1 MGTVLELR
9 ESAIDPPT
17 WLGAQSLADG
27 CLAPRKH
34 RHGEIPCLRAASL
47 KPCRKRLTRQRSY
60 TSNRCGGS
68 PWAMRVSR
76 VRQIPAIRMLASL
89 AVGRQPARADSLAP
103 ISRRSANRS
112 RRGFRTPSDSTA
124 NMRMPGNAGAQQQF
138 MNPYLSSLNPFFAQQ
153 RQQAVE
159 GANQQATLAGA
170 FGGDRS
176 QIGAAVA
183 GNQADQT
190 QAGFN
195 YQAFLEAM
203 QRAQSAA
210 GMGLGAIGAGAF
222 LPQQYQSGQLGR
234 CQQALGPY
242 GQTQTQPLYRNA
254 GAGAIGG
261 ALAGAPLGPAG
272 IIGGGLLGSGIFG

>member
-1 MGTVLELR
+1 MRRL
-9 ESAIDPPT
+9 A
-17 WLGAQSLADG
+17 LGYAG
-27 CLAPRKH
+27 
-34 RHGEIPCLRAASL
+34 IP
-47 KPCRKRLTRQRSY
+47 
-60 TSNRCGGS
+60 GS
-68 PWAMRVSR
+68 PNTGDPNAGVPGGWA
-76 VRQIPAIRMLASL
+76 AAG
-89 AVGRQPARADSLAP
+89 AGRFPGTNLSP
-103 ISRRSANRS
+103 ISQPLPEGIQNAIGQYGQYANA
-112 RRGFRTPSDSTA
+112 GQQGLAALT
-124 NMRMPGNAGAQQQF
+124 GNAGAQQQF

-222 LPQQYQSGQLGR
+222 LPQQYQSGQLGLL
-234 CQQALGPY
+234 QQALGPY

>member
-1 MGTVLELR
+1 LPAGIQQ
-9 ESAIDPPT
+9 AI
-17 WLGAQSLADG
+17 GQYGQYANAGQQGLA
-27 CLAPRKH
+27 A
-34 RHGEIPCLRAASL
+34 
-47 KPCRKRLTRQRSY
+47 LT
-60 TSNRCGGS
+60 
-68 PWAMRVSR
+68 
-76 VRQIPAIRMLASL
+76 
-89 AVGRQPARADSLAP
+89 
-103 ISRRSANRS
+103 
-112 RRGFRTPSDSTA
+112 
-124 NMRMPGNAGAQQQF
+124 GNAGAQQQF

-222 LPQQYQSGQLGR
+222 LPQMYQQGQLDLLGS
-234 CQQALGPY
+234 AIGPY
-242 GQTQTQPLYRNA
+242 GQTRTQQMYRDPLSQLL
-254 GAGAIGG
+254 GLGTTIGG
-261 ALAGAPLGPAG
+261 LALGGPAG
-272 IIGGGLLGSGIFG
+272 AAAAGSGYSFDPNDIGRTFG